1 MKFNIKK
8 MKKILICLSL
18 FVFISLFS
26 YTMEEDSCSFTE
38 EYKQY
43 ICEIKNLI
51 NIKFKLINYL
61 LILSFLIQMIKRH
74 IILFIK

>member
-26 YTMEEDSCSFTE
+26 YTMEEDLCSFTE

-43 ICEIKNLI
+43 ICE
-51 NIKFKLINYL
+51 NIQLTDDSKHCIFSNDECIEQDSECSYYKGN
-61 LILSFLIQMIKRH
+61 SK
-74 IILFIK
+74 